1 MSWDIGMPSENVII
15 HYIGSRVIGKC
26 WKVEFLGLTLMSF
39 LSSVEWI
46 LMPDWLVE
54 VSEFMS
60 K

>member
-1 MSWDIGMPSENVII
+1 MPSENVLI

-46 LMPDWLVE
+46 LMPDSLVE
-54 VSEFMS
+54 VSEFIF
-60 K
+60 